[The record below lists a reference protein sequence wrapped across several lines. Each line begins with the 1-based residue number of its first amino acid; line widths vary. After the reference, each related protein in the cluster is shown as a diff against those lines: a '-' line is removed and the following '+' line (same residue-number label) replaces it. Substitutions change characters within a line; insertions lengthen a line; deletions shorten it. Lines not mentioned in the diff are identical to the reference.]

1 MIKKTLACAIVVALA
16 GCGES
21 TPKNTEQ
28 TVKTAE
34 VKAAVNYPET
44 KKGTVVDEYFGAKV
58 ADPYRWLE
66 DDMSDETAQWVKAE
80 NDVTF
85 SYLKNIPYRASSSHD
100 LIGSS
105 P

>member
-21 TPKNTEQ
+21 TPTKTEQ

-44 KKGTVVDEYFGAKV
+44 KKGNVVE
-58 ADPYRWLE
+58 L
-66 DDMSDETAQWVKAE
+66 
-80 NDVTF
+80 
-85 SYLKNIPYRASSSHD
+85 
-100 LIGSS
+100 
-105 P
+105 

>member
-44 KKGTVVDEYFGAKV
+44 KKGNVVDEYFGEKV

-85 SYLKNIPYRASSSHD
+85 SYLKNKQKPKQLKIRSFYYKK
-100 LIGSS
+100 
-105 P
+105 